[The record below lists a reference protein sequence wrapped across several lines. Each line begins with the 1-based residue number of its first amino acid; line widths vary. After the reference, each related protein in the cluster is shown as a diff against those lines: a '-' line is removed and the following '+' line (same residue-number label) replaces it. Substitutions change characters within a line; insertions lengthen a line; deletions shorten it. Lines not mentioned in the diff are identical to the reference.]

1 MARINYPTTIEEQT
15 VLLDNIVSKMT
26 KNGADSPIIEM
37 LSINNIDLNAD
48 VDTGI
53 KALANN
59 TLFMALEKQ
68 SHNHRQQRDKVMKPI
83 LKHLR
88 GCFKN
93 IKSFNSPNFKAVG
106 DWGGTITDGGKISYP
121 TDTSERIKLLLL
133 LKKKQDSYT
142 DSDSPLLPFLTINQ
156 ISLEE
161 DATKGAAAIE
171 SDIAFN
177 DLMKKALKA
186 REDRDKDWKNPMKH
200 IRKVGKYLK
209 TSYPN
214 NVNMLG
220 LYGFLV
226 VLAAKVAKKRTIK
239 MGISANK
246 LGLRT
251 KVGRMIENLGTG
263 DLYLYKGK
271 QITGTPLLLKAATKL
286 KAVKGYSIFS
296 VTNLSATEPGKFM
309 FLPL

>member
-15 VLLDNIVSKMT
+15 VLLDNIVSKIT
-26 KNGADSPIIEM
+26 KDGADSPIIEM

-68 SHNHRQQRDKVMKPI
+68 AHNHRQQRDKVMKPI

-88 GCFKN
+88 GCFRFLKEW
-93 IKSFNSPNFKAVG
+93 SVPNFKAIG
-106 DWGGTITDGGKISYP
+106 DWGGTITDGGKITYP
-121 TDTSERIKLLLL
+121 TDTGERIKLLLL

-142 DSDSPLLPFLTINQ
+142 DSDSPLLTFLTINQ

-161 DATKGAAAIE
+161 DATKGAAAVE

-186 REDRDKDWKNPMKH
+186 REDRDKDWKKPMKH

-286 KAVKGYSIFS
+286 KAAKGYSIFS
-296 VTNLSATEPGKFM
+296 VTNPSSTEPGKFM
-309 FLPL
+309 FFPL